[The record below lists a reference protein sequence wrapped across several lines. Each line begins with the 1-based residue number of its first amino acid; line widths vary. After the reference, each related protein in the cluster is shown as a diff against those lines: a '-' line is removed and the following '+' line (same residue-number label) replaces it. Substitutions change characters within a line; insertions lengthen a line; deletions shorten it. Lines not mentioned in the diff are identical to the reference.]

1 MPDAGLDGPD
11 PYSRRF
17 PVEAYARCYSDLV
30 ESARVADAVGFDSFW
45 TTEHHFQREGY
56 EPIPNGVM
64 LSLALALQ
72 TRGMR
77 FGTMFN
83 VVPLWHPVRLAEDY
97 AMADI
102 LSGGRMIFGAGWGSS
117 MREAELFGLS
127 FSRQDDEQ
135 NALNRSMFEE
145 AMEVIRRAWSQDEFT
160 FEGRHFALPRSGIRL
175 YADGPPLERLTLVPR
190 PIHPVET
197 WQALNRE
204 SDFHYAA
211 RFGHVGMLNLHRA
224 AETLDKW
231 RRYGDLLAQYQ
242 GRSFRPGEL
251 RALKLVA
258 HIADS
263 RRAAFERVRRG
274 HDERYRFLGA
284 QRALTEY
291 VDETGQPFRRGR
303 LPTLEESMAQGGWLV
318 GEPAEVRDRLLE
330 LQETFELEALIVQ
343 LQFHAMEQSVILE
356 HIDRFANQVVA
367 HLTAPP
373 ATAAQRP

>member
-1 MPDAGLDGPD
+1 MSYGLRLVAATDATNKG
-11 PYSRRF
+11 
-17 PVEAYARCYSDLV
+17 VEAVPEHQAFRPPRRSPLSAATLAIGLLLV
-30 ESARVADAVGFDSFW
+30 ACTPSAPSAPAPAPAAPKPTEALKPAAAAPTAAPKPTAAPTPAAAQAKPAQEAV
-45 TTEHHFQREGY
+45 
-56 EPIPNGVM
+56 
-64 LSLALALQ
+64 
-72 TRGMR
+72 
-77 FGTMFN
+77 
-83 VVPLWHPVRLAEDY
+83 
-97 AMADI
+97 
-102 LSGGRMIFGAGWGSS
+102 
-117 MREAELFGLS
+117 
-127 FSRQDDEQ
+127 
-135 NALNRSMFEE
+135 
-145 AMEVIRRAWSQDEFT
+145 
-160 FEGRHFALPRSGIRL
+160 
-175 YADGPPLERLTLVPR
+175 
-190 PIHPVET
+190 
-197 WQALNRE
+197 
-204 SDFHYAA
+204 
-211 RFGHVGMLNLHRA
+211 NLHRA

-356 HIDRFANQVVA
+356 QIDRFANQVVA